1 MSTEETAV
9 AETPANET
17 VVVSAEKPVNKTK
30 KKRGPNI
37 PADVFVQVY
46 NTSNTRD
53 EVLAAFAAKG
63 YTLTYGAL
71 ISRASQY
78 AEAGVMLKELDR
90 KKTTG
95 KKGKTLD
102 VAGLNALAAEVLAA
116 KAITNGEGETK
127 TDETAAPPADA
138 PAA

>member
-1 MSTEETAV
+1 MSATETAEAPASTETA
-9 AETPANET
+9 AAPA
-17 VVVSAEKPVNKTK
+17 SGKTK

-37 PADVFVQVY
+37 PATVFIEVY
-46 NTSNTRD
+46 NSSSNRD
-53 EVLAAFAAKG
+53 EVLAKFKEKG

-78 AEAGVMLKELDR
+78 VEEGITLKELDR

-95 KKGKTLD
+95 KKGKK
-102 VAGLNALAAEVLAA
+102 LNVEELNKLAAEVLAA
-116 KAITNGEGETK
+116 NTIKNGDKAEGEGNGE
-127 TDETAAPPADA
+127 AANAEA

>member
-1 MSTEETAV
+1 MSVETAE
-9 AETPANET
+9 APASNET
-17 VVVSAEKPVNKTK
+17 AAPVASGKTK

-37 PADVFVQVY
+37 PANVFIEVY
-46 NTSNTRD
+46 NSSSNRD
-53 EVLAAFAAKG
+53 EVLAKFKEKG

-78 AEAGVMLKELDR
+78 ADEGVMLKELDR

-95 KKGKTLD
+95 KKGKK
-102 VAGLNALAAEVLAA
+102 LNVEELNKLAAEVLAA
-116 KAITNGEGETK
+116 NAIKAEGSGE
-127 TDETAAPPADA
+127 A